1 VQRAGD
7 ARAFQ
12 RLRTAPYSSRQA
24 IRPGIS
30 VSAMVEFLA
39 AEFGEMTFDID
50 LDRSVT
56 RAEFA
61 AGFKRL
67 AGQINPSGELTFV
80 DLVQPLNRSGEQA
93 SASPPPRP
101 PGR

>member
-1 VQRAGD
+1 
-7 ARAFQ
+7 
-12 RLRTAPYSSRQA
+12 
-24 IRPGIS
+24 
-30 VSAMVEFLA
+30 
-39 AEFGEMTFDID
+39 MTFDID